1 MPLVPGLRV
10 FRSPMHGYGV
20 KALRDFAEGDVLG
33 DVEGVAWHDGEWWDD
48 TYTLRI
54 TDVLS
59 FDMVCQTRWINH
71 SCEANSEIDLGVDEN
86 GEPWARVYAWRD
98 IKAGEEITFDYEFSA
113 EHAQKCFCGAPSC
126 RGVIVREEERHLVK
140 LSLSPTGS

>member
-33 DVEGVAWHDGEWWDD
+33 DVEGVAWHDGEQWDD

-59 FDMVCQTRWINH
+59 FDMVCQTRWLNH
-71 SCEANSEIDLGVDEN
+71 SCEANAEIDLGVGED

-113 EHAQKCFCGAPSC
+113 ELAEKCHCGAPSC
-126 RGVIVREEERHLVK
+126 RGVIVREDERHLVK
-140 LSLSPTGS
+140 SSLQPS